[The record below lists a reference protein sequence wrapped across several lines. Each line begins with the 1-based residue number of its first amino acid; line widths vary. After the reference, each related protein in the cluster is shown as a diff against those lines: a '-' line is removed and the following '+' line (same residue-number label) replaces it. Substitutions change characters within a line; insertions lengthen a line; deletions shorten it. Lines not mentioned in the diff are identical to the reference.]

1 MPLKRKE
8 SKIMKYLKNIQTL
21 EQLKKEYRNWAMKL
35 HPDCGGID
43 QDMQTLNNE
52 YEQLFEVMQIRERY
66 QKPNAKEATEET
78 AKTYPNII
86 NKLVHM
92 EGLEIEIIGYWIW
105 IGGNSYPYRE
115 DLKEIGFRWSK
126 GRKKW
131 YYSTIGLD
139 SKGYYKK
146 EKFNTLRNR
155 YGSQK
160 IETQEQKALNG

>member
-1 MPLKRKE
+1 ME
-8 SKIMKYLKNIQTL
+8 YLKNIESL
-21 EQLKKEYRNWAMKL
+21 EHLKKEYRKWAMKL
-35 HPDCGGID
+35 HPDCGGS
-43 QDMQTLNNE
+43 DMEMQKLNDE
-52 YEQLFEVMQIRERY
+52 YENLFEVMKGREKH
-66 QKPNAKEATEET
+66 QKTNTAKEATEET
-78 AKTYPNII
+78 AKTYPRII
-86 NKLVHM
+86 DKLVHM

-115 DLKEIGFRWSK
+115 ELKEIGFRWSK

>member
-1 MPLKRKE
+1 
-8 SKIMKYLKNIQTL
+8 MKYLKNIESL
-21 EQLKKEYRNWAMKL
+21 EHLKKEYRKWAMKL
-35 HPDCGGID
+35 HPDCGGS
-43 QDMQTLNNE
+43 DMEMKKLNDE
-52 YEQLFEVMQIRERY
+52 YENLFEIMKGREKH
-66 QKPNAKEATEET
+66 QKTNTTKEATEET
-78 AKTYPNII
+78 AKTYPRII
-86 NKLVHM
+86 DRLVHM

-115 DLKEIGFRWSK
+115 ELKAIGFRWSK